1 MATLGEMLRAVSAD
15 YGILGGAVGVGRDVR
30 RVVHAGHAA
39 ELSSPIGQG
48 DLVVYTTLDEEV
60 ALTDTHDRP
69 LLTLLSSGVSG
80 VLVESAPASAVSAS
94 ANASNVPLILI
105 RSGQLT
111 PALVEALQQAI
122 HLQHS
127 RLPQLQVAVQRD
139 LIDLTR
145 AGATR
150 TMVLERLVEI
160 TGKTGLLQGRTT
172 LAGDLHPAVRQGL
185 QTAALRAAI
194 NATDGPAQRWIRD
207 TADATVANVLYLE
220 VPSEHL
226 VRLIAPVW
234 IDGWMHAVLSL
245 FARPTELTARDRT
258 ALQVAA
264 RVIGTIDPETALQ
277 LPTGFA
283 PSKTPSVATMADPL
297 QTPPPGRA
305 R

>member
-30 RVVHAGHAA
+30 RVVRAGHAA

-111 PALVEALQQAI
+111 TALVEALQQAI

-160 TGKTGLLQGRTT
+160 TGQDRA
-172 LAGDLHPAVRQGL
+172 LAGPHHAGWRSPPGCAPGTPDR
-185 QTAALRAAI
+185 RAAGG
-194 NATDGPAQRWIRD
+194 DQCHRRSS
-207 TADATVANVLYLE
+207 ATVD
-220 VPSEHL
+220 S
-226 VRLIAPVW
+226 
-234 IDGWMHAVLSL
+234 
-245 FARPTELTARDRT
+245 
-258 ALQVAA
+258 
-264 RVIGTIDPETALQ
+264 
-277 LPTGFA
+277 
-283 PSKTPSVATMADPL
+283 
-297 QTPPPGRA
+297 
-305 R
+305 